1 MIQFLVITVL
11 SFLYFGAINGIE
23 NDSIVA
29 DDGYVLNNDKE
40 NLALRSNK
48 LEAEDPR
55 LAGRPYDV
63 FTNDNAEFDIANQ
76 EATLTAEPMAEN
88 FARASTNNALVFKTA
103 SSVAESAASGGLG
116 PVDYTQ
122 EAMVFGWGN
131 LTGKFQI
138 KFKPESF
145 LARNANLLNNANRAD
160 FIQFSR
166 STIDVNF
173 ALDYGK
179 KCYGY
184 NVADFFVTM
193 RNKCVWGNPESI
205 VRTTPAKIKT
215 LDSLDSGHAHFITK
229 QLFWVRELW
238 FNFNINDAL
247 NLHLK
252 PNMYFM
258 LGAFPFELGRGIAL
272 GSAYAVNPGVLGF
285 FSDNSID
292 QYAFGY
298 KFNAEFV
305 PNKLSLDLYGAI
317 LQNKGDSLNAT
328 GEKIFGQEY
337 GRLRSP
343 ERGPGHVDFV
353 IATRMKWFPIK
364 NECVVASFEP
374 YCLYNNNPEQSIE
387 FLADASVRLG
397 TVGCS
402 GEFVLNNFEW
412 GFDTAFNF
420 GTQHVRGW
428 DRNVIDREN
437 VKGVFTIVNSRVV
450 TQDPT
455 VNSKAPK
462 VVYAPNDPNGKIIQ
476 QIIDNAAQDQS
487 QNGLLIGNAIDPQ
500 TGLPIQLFNDIN
512 RFRNPYNNKLKGWM
526 VVSDAAYWLN
536 KRTVRFA
543 AGVGVASGDENP
555 NLDLHNPGDSNVD
568 GDYKGFIGLQEIYTG
583 NRIQSAFLLGGA
595 GRIPRP
601 LTTPSQSSNVLV
613 TVPTTLSGFTNLIF
627 VGSSL
632 LWNPKVES
640 KSFNL
645 RPNLLLYWQQ
655 HATRKFDFRLKRSIH
670 EFARN
675 YLGAEI
681 NTFFDIDLLKSLKLF
696 IVGSAFIPGSHYK
709 DIRGM
714 PLNKDQQK
722 LLDKLDPTGFDR
734 IPLALL
740 WNDTAY
746 TLNFGLEYRF

>member
-1 MIQFLVITVL
+1 MIQFLSIIAL
-11 SFLYFGAINGIE
+11 ALISFGAINGIVE
-23 NDSIVA
+23 NSTLS
-29 DDGYVLNNDKE
+29 DDEYILVGDKE
-40 NLALRSNK
+40 DLAPQSTK
-48 LEAEDPR
+48 FAAEDPR

-76 EATLTAEPMAEN
+76 EATLTAEPMAES
-88 FARASTNNALVFKTA
+88 FGRASTKNALVFKTA
-103 SSVAESAASGGLG
+103 SPVGDSAASGGLG
-116 PVDYTQ
+116 PIDYTQ
-122 EAMVFGWGN
+122 EAMAFGWGN

-145 LARNANLLNNANRAD
+145 LARNANLLNNHNRAD

-193 RNKCVWGNPESI
+193 RNKSVWGNPESI
-205 VRTTPAKIKT
+205 VRTTNTKIKT
-215 LDSLDSGHAHFITK
+215 LDSLDAGHAHCITR
-229 QLFWVRELW
+229 QLFWIRELW
-238 FNFNINDAL
+238 FSFNINEAL
-247 NLHLK
+247 NLHFKSKL
-252 PNMYFM
+252 YFM

-305 PNKLSLDLYGAI
+305 PNKLSMDLYGAI

-328 GEKIFGQEY
+328 GEKIFGQEF

-353 IATRMKWFPIK
+353 IASRVKWFPVK
-364 NECVVASFEP
+364 NECTVASFEP
-374 YCLYNNNPEQSIE
+374 YLLYNNNPEQTIE
-387 FLADASVRLG
+387 FLADASARLG
-397 TVGCS
+397 TAGCS
-402 GEFVLNNFEW
+402 GEFVFNNFEW

-420 GTQHVRGW
+420 GVQHVRGW
-428 DRNVIDREN
+428 DRNFIEKEN
-437 VKGVFTIVNSRVV
+437 VKGVFTLVNSRVV
-450 TQDPT
+450 TEDPT
-455 VNSKAPK
+455 VNPKAPK
-462 VVYAPNDPNGKIIQ
+462 VVFAPNDPNGKIIQ
-476 QIIDNAAQDQS
+476 QIIDNSAQDAS
-487 QNGLLIGNAIDPQ
+487 QNGLLIGTAIDPQ

-526 VVSDAAYWLN
+526 VVSDGAYWFN
-536 KRTVRFA
+536 ERTLRFA
-543 AGVGVASGDENP
+543 AGFGVASGDENP

-568 GDYKGFIGLQEIYTG
+568 GDYKGFIGLQEIYSG
-583 NRIQSAFLLGGA
+583 NRVQSAFILGGA

-601 LTTPSQSSNVLV
+601 LTTPTQSSNILV
-613 TVPTTLSGFTNLIF
+613 TVPTIVSGFTNLIF
-627 VGSSL
+627 VGSSA
-632 LWNPKVES
+632 LWSPKVES

-645 RPNLLLYWQQ
+645 RPNLLVYWQQ
-655 HATRKFDFRLKRSIH
+655 HATRKFDFRLKRTIH
-670 EFARN
+670 ELARN
-675 YLGAEI
+675 FLGTEI
-681 NTFFDIDLLKSLKLF
+681 NTFFDIDLFKSLKLF
-696 IVGSAFIPGSHYK
+696 VVGSVFIPGSHFK

-714 PLNKDQQK
+714 PLNREQQK

-740 WNDTAY
+740 WKS
-746 TLNFGLEYRF
+746 